1 MSKPKTSGTSFT
13 EAQIRARWDSV
24 KLRLA
29 PGYKSRLEALAA
41 AAGVSMGGLVQGWI
55 DSAGAGIKKS
65 TGKRK

>member
-1 MSKPKTSGTSFT
+1 MSKPKASGPSLS
-13 EAQIRARWDSV
+13 EAQIRTRWEAV

-29 PGYKSRLEALAA
+29 PGYKGRLEALAA
-41 AAGVSMGGLVQGWI
+41 AAGVSMGALVQGWI

>member
-1 MSKPKTSGTSFT
+1 MSKPKTSGTSFS

-41 AAGVSMGGLVQGWI
+41 AAGVSMGALVQSWI